1 MNLSPESSTDKARL
15 SVRYGHRLKPRR
27 DESLLAGARGTLSNL
42 KDSLDIAREF
52 YYGFRSLRN
61 IGPCVT
67 VFGSARFQEDHSYYQ
82 LARATA
88 CELGQ
93 CGYTIMTG
101 GGPGIM
107 EAANRGARDAGVLSV
122 GCNIELPMEQHPN
135 PYLDLW
141 TEFNHFFVRKV
152 MLVKYS
158 SAFVVLPGGFGTMDE
173 VFETLTLIQT
183 AKIKRFPLVV
193 MGTDYWRH
201 LRDFIQS
208 AMIAEDTILPEDMDP
223 ILITDEVSE
232 AVAFIEQA
240 CK

>member
-1 MNLSPESSTDKARL
+1 MTHRNDRSKVTTDYGRRL
-15 SVRYGHRLKPRR
+15 RPFQ
-27 DESLLAGARGTLSNL
+27 DESLLSGAKSTVKNIRDCTR
-42 KDSLDIAREF
+42 IAQEF
-52 YYGFRSLRN
+52 YYGFRQLRR

-67 VFGSARFQEDHSYYQ
+67 VFGSARFNEDHAYYQ
-82 LARATA
+82 LAQTTA
-88 CELGQ
+88 RQLGEQ
-93 CGYTIMTG
+93 GYSIMTG

-107 EAANRGARDAGVLSV
+107 EAANRGAKEAGVLSV
-122 GCNIELPMEQHPN
+122 GCNIELPREQHPN
-135 PYLDLW
+135 PYLDIW

-193 MGTDYWRH
+193 MGTEYWQH
-201 LRDFIQS
+201 LRNFIDN

-223 ILITDEVSE
+223 ILITDDVNE
-232 AVAFIEQA
+232 AVAFIERSRRLSD
-240 CK
+240 